1 MMLLDVMNNTVVEVA
16 PDSVAQDTVEV
27 AANTVVEVPSTKDQ
41 EGITAQTW
49 FITGLG
55 FGMVVLLLFA
65 FVYVMKL
72 MGWIMQPRVKAKK
85 VENKAAEQTVTH
97 THSKL
102 DDSITLTADSTAA
115 IALALHLYYNGAF
128 KPGSATTSSREWR
141 TGRFSL
147 TTMRRTD
154 SSTC

>member
-27 AANTVVEVPSTKDQ
+27 AANTVVKVPSTKDQ

-85 VENKAAEQTVTH
+85 VQQTTTETVTH
-97 THSKL
+97 TQSKL
-102 DDSITLTADSTAA
+102 SDSITLTADSTAA
-115 IALALHLYYNGAF
+115 IALALHLYYNGVHDEEDT
-128 KPGSATTSSREWR
+128 KITIQPHR
-141 TGRFSL
+141 TQWNNKMYGMNNLHR
-147 TTMRRTD
+147 
-154 SSTC
+154 